1 VFLLFRKL
9 SLKIETST
17 RIFVIK
23 TNMINFVSK
32 IIQKRIE
39 KVPATNILKDSLAM
53 AGGMVGF
60 VASIKDIFKYENGF
74 LIRPIT
80 YTAFGG
86 GLGFVSGLYPFHC
99 LTVLVGMDLMYCLR
113 QKKN

>member
-1 VFLLFRKL
+1 
-9 SLKIETST
+9 
-17 RIFVIK
+17 
-23 TNMINFVSK
+23 MINFVSK

-39 KVPATNILKDSLAM
+39 KVPVTNILKDSLAM

-60 VASIKDIFKYENGF
+60 VGSIKDIFKYENGF

-113 QKKN
+113 QKRIDFFNKHD